1 MTKKLNGTAKWIGIV
16 LAILTI
22 AFNAGMTYNHLSHMS
37 KDIDEIRQN
46 YKSLDDKFDKMIIML
61 AGGS

>member
-1 MTKKLNGTAKWIGIV
+1 MTKKLNGTAKWIGIA

-22 AFNAGMTYNHLSHMS
+22 AFNAGMTYNHLSHLT
-37 KDIDEIRQN
+37 KDIEEIKQN
-46 YKSLDDKFDKMIIML
+46 YTALDNKFDKMIIML